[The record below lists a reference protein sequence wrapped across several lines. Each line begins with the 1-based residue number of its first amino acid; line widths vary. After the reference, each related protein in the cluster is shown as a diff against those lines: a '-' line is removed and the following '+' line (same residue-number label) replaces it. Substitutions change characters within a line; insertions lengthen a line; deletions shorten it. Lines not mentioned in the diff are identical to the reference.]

1 MARPARPDG
10 LPPHPV
16 AEYYVLFNFRKD
28 AALAQFVIEQHIFLT
43 TPYSLLW
50 A

>member
-10 LPPHPV
+10 LPPNPV
-16 AEYYVLFNFRKD
+16 DEYYVLFDFRKD

-43 TPYSLLW
+43 APYSLL
-50 A
+50 